1 MDLIMIRTDSSER
14 GNSIASCLRTLFPL
28 CEIVVRPGNLEG
40 YEDVRKAPVRDT
52 HDIRAE
58 RSKGCPASIRK

>member
-28 CEIVVRPGNLEG
+28 CEIVVQPENLNDFEN
-40 YEDVRKAPVRDT
+40 VRQVPPCPT
-52 HDIRAE
+52 YDIRAD
-58 RSKGCPASIRK
+58 RSKG

>member
-28 CEIVVRPGNLEG
+28 CEIVVQLENLKDFEYARKVPPRPI
-40 YEDVRKAPVRDT
+40 Y
-52 HDIRAE
+52 DIRAD
-58 RSKGCPASIRK
+58 RSKG